1 MPKPI
6 CKKNSYKGET
16 CRRQRRTH
24 SPYCSDKCRNRA
36 AYLRKKNKEELEQ
49 PAEFVERKLPS
60 TVSRGP
66 HYEYFVGSY
75 AQAIEEGKLTHQ
87 KVANKMNIARSI
99 VTKMYQAYLEDKMIL
114 EQQENWETPKE
125 AVKSLEEFT
134 KFRDRYFLTET
145 GEKYETADFHIKWI
159 NSILDAID
167 NGKQQMILSP
177 PRHGK
182 TDLLT
187 HFAVWQICKNPNIR
201 VMWVGGNEEIA
212 KNAVGAVLD
221 HLENNEQLILD
232 FCGPGNTFQPKVRSG
247 KSWSS
252 GQFTVATRNVT
263 GIKSPSMVA
272 VGKGGKI
279 LSRDCDLIIADDIED
294 HGTTIQPS
302 AREQTRQWWTT
313 TLSSRKEE
321 HTAIVV
327 IGSRQHPEDLYN
339 FLLENPEM
347 ETIVEEAHDSLCVKP
362 ETEVEKHKKCMLWAS
377 KRSYKWLMSQKNNA
391 DTTGGRA
398 IFEMVYL
405 NKAFVEGITMFSS
418 EEVDQCRDVNRV
430 IGHIPSGTH
439 LIAGLDPAST
449 GFQACFLW
457 AANPETGMMYLVD
470 IENEEGGG
478 VIQARKSIKK
488 WYEMYGLSHWVIE
501 ENGFQ
506 KAIRQ
511 DVELKNY
518 SARNGIHL
526 EGHQTQRNKYDPIYG
541 VGSMKQLFEQ
551 SLISLPYGN
560 TESETKSNIY
570 RRQLIYFSSAASR
583 ASKAKSYKSDVVMA
597 SWFPMRVVRRL
608 GKERMAEIGYEYTP
622 SFGEWD
628 ISEVN
633 EAPWS

>member
-1 MPKPI
+1 MDI
-6 CKKNSYKGET
+6 GRVTVTEMY
-16 CRRQRRTH
+16 
-24 SPYCSDKCRNRA
+24 A
-36 AYLRKKNKEELEQ
+36 AFK
-49 PAEFVERKLPS
+49 
-60 TVSRGP
+60 
-66 HYEYFVGSY
+66 
-75 AQAIEEGKLTHQ
+75 
-87 KVANKMNIARSI
+87 
-99 VTKMYQAYLEDKMIL
+99 EDKAIL
-114 EQQENWETPKE
+114 EAQDNWAISEDTVE
-125 AVKSLEEFT
+125 SLKDF
-134 KFRDRYFLTET
+134 KDFRDRYFKTET
-145 GEKYETADFHIKWI
+145 GDLYETAEFHENWI
-159 NSILDAID
+159 NNIVDAID

-201 VMWVGGNEEIA
+201 IMWVGGNEDIA

-221 HLENNEQLILD
+221 HLENNEQLNEEIN
-232 FCGPGNTFQPKVRSG
+232 GPGVKFQPKVRSG

-252 GQFTVATRNVT
+252 GQFTIGTRTVT
-263 GIKSPSMVA
+263 GIKSPTMVA

-321 HTAIVV
+321 HTAVVV

-339 FLLENPEM
+339 FLLENPEF
-347 ETIVEEAHDSLCVKP
+347 ETIVEEAHSSECVLP
-362 ETEVEKHKKCMLWAS
+362 ETDILEHQDCMLWAS
-377 KRSYKWLMSQKNNA
+377 KRTFKWLMSQKNNA

-398 IFEMVYL
+398 IYEMVYL
-405 NKAFVEGITMFSS
+405 NKAFVEGITMFNS
-418 EEVDQCRDVNRV
+418 EDIDQCRDVNRV
-430 IGHIPSGTH
+430 VGQIPASTH

-457 AANPETGMMYLVD
+457 AANPETGELFLVD
-470 IENEEGGG
+470 IENEQGGG
-478 VIQARKSIKK
+478 IIQARKSIKK
-488 WYEMYGLSHWVIE
+488 WHDKYNLSHWVIE

-511 DVELKNY
+511 DTELKEY
-518 SARNGIHL
+518 CSRNGIYL
-526 EGHQTQRNKYDPIYG
+526 EGHQTQKNKYDPIYG
-541 VGSMKQLFEQ
+541 VGSMQQMFEQ
-551 SLISLPYGN
+551 KLINLPYGD

-583 ASKAKSYKSDVVMA
+583 ASKARNYKSDVVMA
-597 SWFPMRVVRRL
+597 SWFPLKVIRRL
-608 GKERMAEIGYEYTP
+608 GKERLAEVGLDYEP

-628 ISEVN
+628 ISDMN
-633 EAPWS
+633 ESPWG

>member
-1 MPKPI
+1 MARPK
-6 CKKNSYKGET
+6 CKLSSLTGES
-16 CRRQRRTH
+16 CLKQSRQN
-24 SPYCSDKCRNRA
+24 SPYCSQQCKNR
-36 AYLRKKNKEELEQ
+36 YYYSKNKKKKQELKPVVKEHSTARGKYYQ
-49 PAEFVERKLPS
+49 EFVEDYGKSIEEKKYTHQQVADKLG
-60 TVSRGP
+60 VSR
-66 HYEYFVGSY
+66 E
-75 AQAIEEGKLTHQ
+75 L
-87 KVANKMNIARSI
+87 
-99 VTKMYQAYLEDKMIL
+99 VTKMNVAYQEDK
-114 EQQENWETPKE
+114 ENFELQKDWKTPAAAK
-125 AVKSLEEFT
+125 KSLKDFK
-134 KFRDRYFLTET
+134 KFRDRYFVTET
-145 GEKYETADFHIKWI
+145 GDKYETAEFHENWI
-159 NSILDAID
+159 NQIVQAIED
-167 NGKQQMILSP
+167 GGQQMILSP

-187 HFAVWQICKNPNIR
+187 HFAVWQICKNPNVRI
-201 VMWVGGNEEIA
+201 MWVGGNEDIA

-221 HLENNEQLILD
+221 TLENNELLNEE
-232 FCGPGNTFQPKVRSG
+232 FCGPGMKFQPKVRSG

-252 GQFTVATRNVT
+252 GQFTVGTRTVT
-263 GIKSPSMVA
+263 GIKSPTMVA

-339 FLLENPEM
+339 FLLENKEFD
-347 ETIVEEAHDSLCVKP
+347 TLVEEAHSSECILP
-362 ETEVEKHKKCMLWAS
+362 ELEIEEHTDCMLWAG
-377 KRSYKWLMSQKNNA
+377 KRSYKWLLSQKNNA
-391 DTTGGRA
+391 DSTGGRA

-405 NKAFVEGITMFSS
+405 NKAFVEGITMFNS
-418 EEVDQCRDVNRV
+418 EDIDQCRDVNRRV
-430 IGHIPSGTH
+430 GQIPAGTH

-457 AANPETGMMYLVD
+457 AVDSDTGMMYLVD

-478 VIQARKSIKK
+478 IIQAKKSIKK
-488 WYEMYGLSHWVIE
+488 WYEKYNLAHWVIE

-511 DVELKNY
+511 DTEIKDY
-518 SARNGIHL
+518 TSRMGIHL
-526 EGHQTQRNKYDPIYG
+526 EGHQTQKNKYDPIYG
-541 VGSMKQLFEQ
+541 VGSMQLLFERK
-551 SLISLPYGN
+551 LISLPYGD

-597 SWFPMRVVRRL
+597 SWFPLKVIRRI
-608 GKERMAEIGYEYTP
+608 GKERLAEVGLDYKP
-622 SFGEWD
+622 SYGEWD
-628 ISEVN
+628 LSEIN